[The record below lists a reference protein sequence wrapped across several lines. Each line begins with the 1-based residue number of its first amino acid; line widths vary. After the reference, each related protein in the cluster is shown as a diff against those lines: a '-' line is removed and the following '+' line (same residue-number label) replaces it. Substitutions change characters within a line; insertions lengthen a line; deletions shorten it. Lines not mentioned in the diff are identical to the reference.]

1 LVFQTSICKF
11 LQEGVPNELHRIAS
25 PQHLQQTKIS
35 ESTCDLYEIKPNI
48 LPKRNYAGKI
58 TRQANTILV
67 RLEVLHRNRCFDGI
81 APSLAAAMAQ
91 AEEEKRAWELAGA
104 KEISF
109 LVAQVPGA

>member
-1 LVFQTSICKF
+1 MNCIGLLPLSICSKLKF
-11 LQEGVPNELHRIAS
+11 LN
-25 PQHLQQTKIS
+25 QHV
-35 ESTCDLYEIKPNI
+35 TCMKIKPNI

-58 TRQANTILV
+58 TRQANNILV
-67 RLEVLHRNRCFDGI
+67 RQEVLHRNRCFDGI

-104 KEISF
+104 KGISF

>member
-1 LVFQTSICKF
+1 
-11 LQEGVPNELHRIAS
+11 
-25 PQHLQQTKIS
+25 
-35 ESTCDLYEIKPNI
+35 
-48 LPKRNYAGKI
+48 
-58 TRQANTILV
+58 V